1 MNYHKNMLPLNTLSR
16 VNRLT
21 LLSLYFGEEKGIKTE
36 VGEVHETLRKKE
48 TKGTERDVRAERAL
62 DKSISSAELTRGVEL
77 S

>member
-36 VGEVHETLRKKE
+36 VGEVHEASKKN
-48 TKGTERDVRAERAL
+48 RDNV
-62 DKSISSAELTRGVEL
+62 DKQVYPQGFISADRG
-77 S
+77 

>member
-1 MNYHKNMLPLNTLSR
+1 MLPLNTLSR

-48 TKGTERDVRAERAL
+48 TKGTERDRWESTLHLKQYITFVQSVL
-62 DKSISSAELTRGVEL
+62 WTNPYSLPN
-77 S
+77 